1 MSGYEV
7 DTGALRQH
15 AGKLAGIKSD
25 VEAASDAG
33 TTTALSSDAFGIVC
47 SFLYPHAAEVQ
58 LNAVDGIVALAD
70 LIASA
75 GDAMKAI
82 ADAYDEVDSDVSDT
96 FTKLLANAPV
106 AP

>member
-15 AGKLAGIKSD
+15 AGKLTGITSD
-25 VEAASDAG
+25 VTAASDAG
-33 TTTALSSDAFGIVC
+33 TTTALSADAFGFVC

-58 LNAVDGIVALAD
+58 LNAVEGISALAD
-70 LIASA
+70 LISGAA
-75 GDAMKAI
+75 DAMKAI
-82 ADAYDEVDSDVSDT
+82 ADAYDEVDSDVSAT